1 MEELEEI
8 PLYPYIK
15 SEKRG
20 LDSMRLNVIDVR
32 TGELLAWMDEGKG
45 PRSRQGSMAKKF
57 KSEHVENLNDHVL
70 KVESEESSPF
80 DPTSVFISCLDVRTT
95 KEEIFSHFI
104 PLGEIVRVTKL
115 KDRKSGNYN
124 GSAYVQF
131 RYPQSAED
139 ALFLHGSCVSG
150 TDAVF
155 PADRTHSMKFV
166 SLNAIFLSFPIG
178 CQFQFQIL
186 ADRWLDSSMLHSCS
200 TSCT

>member
-150 TDAVF
+150 CMIMV
-155 PADRTHSMKFV
+155 KV
-166 SLNAIFLSFPIG
+166 SLSFLLDIPYFFIVNFYIFFVEEIEIYSRNEAGAI
-178 CQFQFQIL
+178 
-186 ADRWLDSSMLHSCS
+186 
-200 TSCT
+200 

>member
-1 MEELEEI
+1 MEELEET

-115 KDRKSGNYN
+115 KDRKTGNFN

-131 RYPQSAED
+131 RHQQSAED
-139 ALFLHGSCVSG
+139 ALYLHGSCVSG
-150 TDAVF
+150 CMIMV
-155 PADRTHSMKFV
+155 KV
-166 SLNAIFLSFPIG
+166 SLLLDFSYFLIIS
-178 CQFQFQIL
+178 
-186 ADRWLDSSMLHSCS
+186 
-200 TSCT
+200 

>member
-70 KVESEESSPF
+70 KVETEESSPF

-131 RYPQSAED
+131 KYPQSAED

-150 TDAVF
+150 CMIMVKVSFSFLLDF
-155 PADRTHSMKFV
+155 PYFFIVNIYIFFV
-166 SLNAIFLSFPIG
+166 EEIEIYSRIEAGAI
-178 CQFQFQIL
+178 
-186 ADRWLDSSMLHSCS
+186 
-200 TSCT
+200 

>member
-70 KVESEESSPF
+70 KVETEESSPF

-150 TDAVF
+150 CMIMVKVSFSFLLDF
-155 PADRTHSMKFV
+155 PYFFIVNVYIFFV
-166 SLNAIFLSFPIG
+166 EEIEIYSRIEAGAI
-178 CQFQFQIL
+178 
-186 ADRWLDSSMLHSCS
+186 
-200 TSCT
+200 